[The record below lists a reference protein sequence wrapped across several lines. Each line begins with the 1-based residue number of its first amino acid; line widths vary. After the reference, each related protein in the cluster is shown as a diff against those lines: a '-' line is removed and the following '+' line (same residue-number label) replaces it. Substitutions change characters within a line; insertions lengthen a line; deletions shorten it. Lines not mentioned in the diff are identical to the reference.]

1 MQKPGATTP
10 NMKKLRI
17 FQYIFATFLVHK
29 CKAFSS
35 KCGTLRHLHLLFIVV
50 EEKLKS
56 YIFTPKNVFC
66 FKAKAKIS

>member
-1 MQKPGATTP
+1 MQQPGATTP

-35 KCGTLRHLHLLFIVV
+35 KCGRLRHLHLLFIVV
-50 EEKLKS
+50 E
-56 YIFTPKNVFC
+56 KN
-66 FKAKAKIS
+66 